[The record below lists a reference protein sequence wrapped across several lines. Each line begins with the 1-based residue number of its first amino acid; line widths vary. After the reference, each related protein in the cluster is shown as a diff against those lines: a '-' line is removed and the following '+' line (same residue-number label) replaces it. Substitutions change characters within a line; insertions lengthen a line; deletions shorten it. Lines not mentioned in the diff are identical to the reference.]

1 MFLGH
6 DFKTVKKPDVIIQH
20 LEFIMLNHLFTILYN
35 ILKSVMTSDTG
46 IGYRFNFTNSNT
58 FYQ

>member
-46 IGYRFNFTNSNT
+46 IGY
-58 FYQ
+58 